1 MSTLIISHKDCLSH
15 IEPTG
20 HPEQVMR
27 LLEVV
32 KRLKFEE
39 FKNLIWK
46 EAPIATN
53 EQILLGHSKK
63 YVEFIENIQ
72 KSNHITHLDADTYFG
87 KGSLN
92 AAKRGVGAN
101 ISAINAVMSGD
112 FNNAFSAIRPP
123 GHHAETEKAMGFC
136 IFGNVA
142 IAAKYAI
149 ENHKLKRVAVVD
161 FDVHHGNGTQEILWD
176 DPNVLFVSTH
186 QMPLWP
192 GSGTHEE
199 QGNHQNILNIPIQAN
214 TDGPAFRQKFD
225 EIILPR
231 LDSYKPEILIISAG
245 FDAHYKDPLAN
256 IELMTEDYE
265 WITHRLCDIADEH
278 ADGRLISSLEGGYNL
293 AALAESVAVHVKVLM
308 ERSK

>member
-101 ISAINAVMSGD
+101 ISAVNAVMSGD

-176 DPNVLFVSTH
+176 NPNVLFVSTH

-199 QGNHQNILNIPIQAN
+199 HGKHQNILNIPIQAN

>member
-1 MSTLIISHKDCLSH
+1 MSTLILSHKDCLSH

-27 LLEVV
+27 LLEVIN
-32 KRLKFEE
+32 RLKSED

-72 KSNHITHLDADTYFG
+72 TSKHVNHIDADTYFG
-87 KGSLN
+87 IGSLN

-101 ISAINAVMSGD
+101 ISAVNAVMSGE
-112 FNNAFSAIRPP
+112 FNNAFSAVRPP

-176 DPNVLFVSTH
+176 NPNVLFVSTH

-199 QGNHQNILNIPIQAN
+199 IGKHQNILNIPIQAN
-214 TDGPAFRQKFD
+214 TDGPTFKQKFD

-231 LDSYKPEILIISAG
+231 LDSYEPEILIISAG

-278 ADGRLISSLEGGYNL
+278 ADGRIISSLEGGYNL
-293 AALAESVAVHVKVLM
+293 AALADSVAVHVKVLM

>member
-101 ISAINAVMSGD
+101 ISAVNAVMSGD

-199 QGNHQNILNIPIQAN
+199 HGKHQNILNIPIQAN
-214 TDGPAFRQKFD
+214 TDGPTFRQKFD

>member
-101 ISAINAVMSGD
+101 ISAVNAVMSGE

-136 IFGNVA
+136 IFNNVA

-199 QGNHQNILNIPIQAN
+199 HGNHQNILNIPIQAN

>member
-1 MSTLIISHKDCLSH
+1 MSTLILSHKDCLSH

-27 LLEVV
+27 LLEVIN
-32 KRLKFEE
+32 RLKSED

-72 KSNHITHLDADTYFG
+72 TSKHVNHIDADTYFG
-87 KGSLN
+87 IGSLN

-101 ISAINAVMSGD
+101 ISAVNAVMSGE
-112 FNNAFSAIRPP
+112 FNNVFSAVRPP

-176 DPNVLFVSTH
+176 NPNILFVSTH

-199 QGNHQNILNIPIQAN
+199 IGKHQNILNIPIQAN
-214 TDGPAFRQKFD
+214 TDGPTFKQKFD

-231 LDSYKPEILIISAG
+231 LDSYEPEILIISAG

-278 ADGRLISSLEGGYNL
+278 ADGRIISSLEGGYNL
-293 AALAESVAVHVKVLM
+293 AALADSVAVHVKVLM

>member
-101 ISAINAVMSGD
+101 ISAVNAVMSGD

-199 QGNHQNILNIPIQAN
+199 HGKHQNILNIPIQAN

>member
-101 ISAINAVMSGD
+101 ISAVNAVMSGD

-136 IFGNVA
+136 IFNNVA

-199 QGNHQNILNIPIQAN
+199 HGKHQNILNIPIQAN

>member
-101 ISAINAVMSGD
+101 ISAVNAVMSGD

-199 QGNHQNILNIPIQAN
+199 HGNHQNILNIPIQAN

-225 EIILPR
+225 EVILPR

>member
-101 ISAINAVMSGD
+101 ISAVNAVMSGD

-176 DPNVLFVSTH
+176 DPNILFVSTH

-199 QGNHQNILNIPIQAN
+199 HGKHQNILNIPIQAN

-225 EIILPR
+225 DIILPR

>member
-1 MSTLIISHKDCLSH
+1 MSTLILSHKDCLSH
-15 IEPTG
+15 IEPKG

-27 LLEVV
+27 LLEVIN
-32 KRLKFEE
+32 RLKSED

-72 KSNHITHLDADTYFG
+72 TSKHINHIDADTYFG
-87 KGSLN
+87 IGSLN

-101 ISAINAVMSGD
+101 ISAVNAVMSGE
-112 FNNAFSAIRPP
+112 FNNAFSAVRPP

-176 DPNVLFVSTH
+176 NPNILFVSTH

-199 QGNHQNILNIPIQAN
+199 IGKHQNILNIPIQAN
-214 TDGPAFRQKFD
+214 TDGPTFKQKFD

-231 LDSYKPEILIISAG
+231 LDSYEPEILIISAG

-278 ADGRLISSLEGGYNL
+278 ADGRIISSLEGGYNL
-293 AALAESVAVHVKVLM
+293 AALADSVAVHVKVLM

>member
-1 MSTLIISHKDCLSH
+1 
-15 IEPTG
+15 
-20 HPEQVMR
+20 MR
-27 LLEVV
+27 LLEVIN
-32 KRLKFEE
+32 RLKSED

-72 KSNHITHLDADTYFG
+72 TSKHINHIDADTYFG
-87 KGSLN
+87 IGSLN

-101 ISAINAVMSGD
+101 ISAVNAVMSGE
-112 FNNAFSAIRPP
+112 FNNAFSAVRPP

-176 DPNVLFVSTH
+176 NPNILFVSTH

-199 QGNHQNILNIPIQAN
+199 IGKHQNILNIPIQAN
-214 TDGPAFRQKFD
+214 TDGPTFKQKFD

-231 LDSYKPEILIISAG
+231 LDSYEPEILIISAG

-278 ADGRLISSLEGGYNL
+278 ADGRIISSLEGGYNL
-293 AALAESVAVHVKVLM
+293 AALADSVAVHVKVLM

>member
-39 FKNLIWK
+39 FKIFIWK
-46 EAPIATN
+46 VAPISTN
-53 EQILLGHSKK
+53 EHIFLGQSYM
-63 YVEFIENIQ
+63 YVEFFENIQ

-101 ISAINAVMSGD
+101 ISAVNAVMSGD

>member
-1 MSTLIISHKDCLSH
+1 MSTLILSHKDCLSH

-27 LLEVV
+27 LLEVIN
-32 KRLKFEE
+32 RLKSED

-72 KSNHITHLDADTYFG
+72 TSKHINHIDADTYFG
-87 KGSLN
+87 IGSLN

-101 ISAINAVMSGD
+101 ISAVNAVMSGE
-112 FNNAFSAIRPP
+112 FNNAFSAVRPP

-199 QGNHQNILNIPIQAN
+199 HGKHQNILNIPIQAN
-214 TDGPAFRQKFD
+214 TDGPTFRQKFD
-225 EIILPR
+225 EIVLPR

-278 ADGRLISSLEGGYNL
+278 ADGRIISSLEGGYNL
-293 AALAESVAVHVKVLM
+293 AALADSVAVHVKVLM

>member
-39 FKNLIWK
+39 FNNLIWK

-101 ISAINAVMSGD
+101 ISAVNAVMSGD

-199 QGNHQNILNIPIQAN
+199 HGKHQNILNIPIQAN

>member
-20 HPEQVMR
+20 HPEKVMR
-27 LLEVV
+27 LLEVI

-72 KSNHITHLDADTYFG
+72 TSNHITHLDADTYFG

-101 ISAINAVMSGD
+101 ISAVNAVMSGD

-199 QGNHQNILNIPIQAN
+199 HGKHQNILNIPIQAN

>member
-101 ISAINAVMSGD
+101 ISAVNAVMSGD

-199 QGNHQNILNIPIQAN
+199 HGKHQNILNIPIQAN

-231 LDSYKPEILIISAG
+231 LNSYKPEILIISAG

>member
-1 MSTLIISHKDCLSH
+1 MSTLILSHKDCLSH

-101 ISAINAVMSGD
+101 ISAVNAVMSGD

-192 GSGTHEE
+192 GSGTQEE
-199 QGNHQNILNIPIQAN
+199 HGKHQNILNIPIQAN

>member
-1 MSTLIISHKDCLSH
+1 MSTLILSHKDCLSH

-27 LLEVV
+27 LLEVIN
-32 KRLKFEE
+32 RLKSED

-72 KSNHITHLDADTYFG
+72 TSKHINHIDADTYFG
-87 KGSLN
+87 IGSLN

-101 ISAINAVMSGD
+101 ISAVNAVMSGE
-112 FNNAFSAIRPP
+112 FNNAFSAVRPP

-176 DPNVLFVSTH
+176 NPNILFVSTH

-199 QGNHQNILNIPIQAN
+199 IGKHQNILNIPIQAN
-214 TDGPAFRQKFD
+214 TDGPTFKQKFD

-231 LDSYKPEILIISAG
+231 LDSYEPEILIISAG

-278 ADGRLISSLEGGYNL
+278 ADGRIISSLEGGYNL
-293 AALAESVAVHVKVLM
+293 AALADSVAVHVKVLM

>member
-101 ISAINAVMSGD
+101 ISAVNAVMSGD

-199 QGNHQNILNIPIQAN
+199 HGNHQNILNIPIQAN

-245 FDAHYKDPLAN
+245 FDAHYNDPLAN

>member
-1 MSTLIISHKDCLSH
+1 MSTLILSHKDCLSH

-27 LLEVV
+27 LLEVIN
-32 KRLKFEE
+32 RLKSED

-72 KSNHITHLDADTYFG
+72 TSKHINHIDADTYFG
-87 KGSLN
+87 IGSLN

-101 ISAINAVMSGD
+101 ISAVNAVMSGE
-112 FNNAFSAIRPP
+112 FNNAFSAVRPP

-176 DPNVLFVSTH
+176 NPNILFVSTH

-199 QGNHQNILNIPIQAN
+199 IGKHQNILNIPIQAN
-214 TDGPAFRQKFD
+214 TDGPTFKQKFD

-231 LDSYKPEILIISAG
+231 LDSYEPEILIISAG

-278 ADGRLISSLEGGYNL
+278 AGGRIISSLEGGYNL
-293 AALAESVAVHVKVLM
+293 AALADSVAVHVKVLM

>member
-1 MSTLIISHKDCLSH
+1 M
-15 IEPTG
+15 
-20 HPEQVMR
+20 
-27 LLEVV
+27 
-32 KRLKFEE
+32 
-39 FKNLIWK
+39 
-46 EAPIATN
+46 
-53 EQILLGHSKK
+53 
-63 YVEFIENIQ
+63 
-72 KSNHITHLDADTYFG
+72 
-87 KGSLN
+87 
-92 AAKRGVGAN
+92 GAN
-101 ISAINAVMSGD
+101 ISAVNAVMSGE
-112 FNNAFSAIRPP
+112 FNNAFSAVRPP

-176 DPNVLFVSTH
+176 NPNVLFVSTH

-199 QGNHQNILNIPIQAN
+199 IGKHQNILNIPIQAN
-214 TDGPAFRQKFD
+214 TDGPTFKQKFD

-231 LDSYKPEILIISAG
+231 LDSYEPEILIISAG

-278 ADGRLISSLEGGYNL
+278 ADGRIISSLEGGYNL
-293 AALAESVAVHVKVLM
+293 AALADSVAVHVKVLM

>member
-15 IEPTG
+15 IEPMG

-101 ISAINAVMSGD
+101 ISAVNAVMSGD

-199 QGNHQNILNIPIQAN
+199 HGKHQNILNIPIQAN

>member
-53 EQILLGHSKK
+53 EQILLGHSEK

-72 KSNHITHLDADTYFG
+72 TSNHTNHLDADTYFG

-92 AAKRGVGAN
+92 AARRGVGAN
-101 ISAINAVMSGD
+101 ISAVNAVMSGE

-199 QGNHQNILNIPIQAN
+199 HGKHQNILNIPIQAN
-214 TDGPAFRQKFD
+214 TDGPTFRQKFD
-225 EIILPR
+225 EIVLPR

-278 ADGRLISSLEGGYNL
+278 ADGRIISSLEGGYNL

>member
-101 ISAINAVMSGD
+101 ISAVNAVMSGD

-199 QGNHQNILNIPIQAN
+199 HGKHQNILNIPIQAN

-256 IELMTEDYE
+256 IDLMTEDYE

>member
-1 MSTLIISHKDCLSH
+1 MSTLILSHKDCLSH

-27 LLEVV
+27 LLEVIN
-32 KRLKFEE
+32 RLKSED

-72 KSNHITHLDADTYFG
+72 TSKHINHLDADTYFG
-87 KGSLN
+87 IGSLN

-101 ISAINAVMSGD
+101 ISAVNGVMSGE
-112 FNNAFSAIRPP
+112 FNNAFSAVRPP

-176 DPNVLFVSTH
+176 NPNVLFVSTH

-199 QGNHQNILNIPIQAN
+199 IGKHQNILNIPIQAN
-214 TDGPAFRQKFD
+214 TDGPTFKQKFD

-231 LDSYKPEILIISAG
+231 LDSYEPEILIISAG

-278 ADGRLISSLEGGYNL
+278 ADGRIISSLEGGYNL
-293 AALAESVAVHVKVLM
+293 AALADSVAVHVKVLM

>member
-101 ISAINAVMSGD
+101 ISAVNAVMSGD

-199 QGNHQNILNIPIQAN
+199 HGKHQNILNIPIQAN

-256 IELMTEDYE
+256 IELMTEDYG

>member
-1 MSTLIISHKDCLSH
+1 MSTLILSHKDCLSH

-27 LLEVV
+27 LLEVIN
-32 KRLKFEE
+32 RLKSED

-72 KSNHITHLDADTYFG
+72 TSKHINHIDADTYFG
-87 KGSLN
+87 IGSLN

-101 ISAINAVMSGD
+101 ISAVNAVMSGE
-112 FNNAFSAIRPP
+112 FNNVFSAVRPP

-176 DPNVLFVSTH
+176 NPNVLFVSTH

-199 QGNHQNILNIPIQAN
+199 IGKHQNILNIPIQAN
-214 TDGPAFRQKFD
+214 TDGPTFKQKFD

-231 LDSYKPEILIISAG
+231 LDSYEPEILIISAG

-278 ADGRLISSLEGGYNL
+278 ADGRIISSLEGGYNL
-293 AALAESVAVHVKVLM
+293 AALADSVAVHVKVLM

>member
-101 ISAINAVMSGD
+101 ISAVNAVMSGD

-199 QGNHQNILNIPIQAN
+199 HGKHQNILNIPMQAN

>member
-101 ISAINAVMSGD
+101 ISAVNAVMSGD

-199 QGNHQNILNIPIQAN
+199 HGKHQNILNIPIQAN

-225 EIILPR
+225 DIILPR

>member
-101 ISAINAVMSGD
+101 ISAVNAVMSGE
-112 FNNAFSAIRPP
+112 FNNAFSVIRPP

-199 QGNHQNILNIPIQAN
+199 HGKHQNILNIPIQAN

>member
-101 ISAINAVMSGD
+101 ISAVNAVMSGE

-176 DPNVLFVSTH
+176 NPNVLFVSTH

-199 QGNHQNILNIPIQAN
+199 HGKHQNILNIPIQAN

>member
-1 MSTLIISHKDCLSH
+1 MSTLIISHNDCLSH

-101 ISAINAVMSGD
+101 ISAVNAVMSGD

-199 QGNHQNILNIPIQAN
+199 HGKHQNILNIPIQAN

>member
-1 MSTLIISHKDCLSH
+1 MSTLIVSHKDCLSH

-101 ISAINAVMSGD
+101 ISAVNAVMSGD

-199 QGNHQNILNIPIQAN
+199 HGKHQNILNIPIQAN

>member
-101 ISAINAVMSGD
+101 ISAVNAVMSGE
-112 FNNAFSAIRPP
+112 FNNAFSVIRPP

-199 QGNHQNILNIPIQAN
+199 HGKHQNILNIPIQAN
-214 TDGPAFRQKFD
+214 TDGPAFRKKFD

-245 FDAHYKDPLAN
+245 FDAHYQDPLAN

>member
-27 LLEVV
+27 LLEVI

-101 ISAINAVMSGD
+101 ISAVNAVMSGD

-199 QGNHQNILNIPIQAN
+199 HGKHQNILNIPIQAN

-278 ADGRLISSLEGGYNL
+278 ADGRIISSLEGGYNL

>member
-27 LLEVV
+27 LLEVI

-101 ISAINAVMSGD
+101 ISAVNAVMSGD

-199 QGNHQNILNIPIQAN
+199 HGKHQNILNIHIQAN
-214 TDGPAFRQKFD
+214 TDGPAFRKKFD